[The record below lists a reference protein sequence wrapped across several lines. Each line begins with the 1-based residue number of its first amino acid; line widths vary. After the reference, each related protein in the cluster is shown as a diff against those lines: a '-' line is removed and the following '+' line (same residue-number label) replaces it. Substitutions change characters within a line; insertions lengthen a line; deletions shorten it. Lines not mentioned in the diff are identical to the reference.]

1 MIFKF
6 QLLFLSLLGLGVYS
20 APLSGRNEA
29 QITKRG
35 AKLNEFLNVL
45 LEHLPVVSESLN
57 QGTALIT
64 NLSKLLGTLTGAQDT
79 YNEAGGSCKEWT
91 VVFARGTSEPGN
103 VGILVGPPLFDAL
116 LDKFG
121 DSAVAIQGVNNYA
134 ASVQGY
140 LAGGDA
146 AGSTEMARQI
156 EAVKSKCPN
165 TKVIASGYSQG
176 CQIVHNAVSKLQAT
190 TASWIS
196 SVLLFGDPKKA
207 QALPNVPASKVYTA
221 CHAGDDICKNGILIG
236 PAHLTYALNV
246 EDAANFAANAA

>member
-1 MIFKF
+1 MFF
-6 QLLFLSLLGLGVYS
+6 RLQLVLLSLLGLGIYA
-20 APLSGRNEA
+20 APLVERNDI

-45 LEHLPVVSESLN
+45 LDHLPVVSESLN
-57 QGTALIT
+57 QGTTIIT

-79 YNEAGGSCKEWT
+79 YNEAGGACKEWT

-116 LDKFG
+116 LDQFG
-121 DSAVAIQGVNNYA
+121 ESAVAIQGVNNYA

-146 AGSTEMARQI
+146 TGSTEMARQI
-156 EAVKSKCPN
+156 ESVKSQCPK
-165 TKVIASGYSQG
+165 TKLIASGYSQG
-176 CQIVHNAVSKLQAT
+176 CQIVHNAISELQAT

-196 SVLLFGDPKKA
+196 SALLFGDPKNK

-221 CHAGDDICKNGILIG
+221 CHTGDDICKNGILIG

-246 EDAANFAANAA
+246 EDAARFAANAA